1 MDGSASLWMGNVL
14 YLTPGSGQGSD
25 LSSRGA
31 WTFYPS
37 AVTGSVWDTP
47 VRSVTSNRPTP
58 NTSRTTSR
66 SPLRSAVRTTSSG
79 SRSTP
84 RVERLLADG
93 TRRDRR
99 RTRPE
104 IETPAFE
111 GASHDTEPGRP
122 PGFEAGLAEQSRRS
136 GRGELT
142 EEAAGVLE
150 EARELTRR
158 MEVGGDADEHGGA
171 ERRRRVG

>member
-1 MDGSASLWMGNVL
+1 MGYACPVCDVEQADAEHLANHLAVTASLG
-14 YLTPGSGQGSD
+14 
-25 LSSRGA
+25 
-31 WTFYPS
+31 
-37 AVTGSVWDTP
+37 
-47 VRSVTSNRPTP
+47 
-58 NTSRTTSR
+58 
-66 SPLRSAVRTTSSG
+66 
-79 SRSTP
+79 
-84 RVERLLADG
+84 
-93 TRRDRR
+93 RRDHLEWLEEHAPEWSDCSP
-99 RTRPE
+99 TELGEIVAEHAPE

-158 MEVGGDADEHGGA
+158 MEVGGDADEHGGGGSDA
-171 ERRRRVG
+171 GESGDRDQSSDDADGSA